1 MPPSRQARAA
11 AGAAEAQVAQAR
23 KAVSDV
29 VVYAPIS
36 GYVADRPADL
46 GEYVSA
52 SSKVATIVR
61 TNPLRLRI
69 DIPEQ
74 LIGSVQTGQSVSVIT
89 SSYADRAFAG
99 RIARISP
106 NVTAASR
113 TLTVEAEVENG
124 EGLLKPGQFAT
135 VRISQPAGGPAVLI
149 PARAVRANR
158 IRAASMSSVT
168 GARKSASCNSA
179 RPKAS

>member
-1 MPPSRQARAA
+1 
-11 AGAAEAQVAQAR
+11 VAQAR

-149 PARAVRANR
+149 PARAVRREQDTSRVYVIRDGRAEER
-158 IRAASMSSVT
+158 IVQL
-168 GARKSASCNSA
+168 G